1 MKRCRRSRENWNES
15 WDGAEIMRIMMVGA
29 NGGNNNNKEAVAF
42 MAEMLDTPKTVSDKR
57 EEI

>member
-15 WDGAEIMRIMMVGA
+15 WDGAGIMRIVMGW
-29 NGGNNNNKEAVAF
+29 GKRGNNKEAVAF